1 MIENDI
7 METLKQLHRL
17 VVSFA
22 QGCCQFFVQNEDR
35 KIEYISK
42 VSTYRWVDF
51 LRAIGGDIHV
61 I

>member
-7 METLKQLHRL
+7 METLKQLHGL

-35 KIEYISK
+35 KIEH
-42 VSTYRWVDF
+42 VARVNTHRWVDF
-51 LRAIGGDIHV
+51 LRAIGGDIRV
-61 I
+61 L